1 MGVGALGGG
10 QGGGKGKAA
19 REPEKEDIP
28 SCRAGLTV
36 NTNPRSRPAP
46 HRLGTLISRDTNKD
60 TS

>member
-46 HRLGTLISRDTNKD
+46 H
-60 TS
+60 